1 MASKFTSHYVSIN
14 SLKAKISELTQKN
27 LHPTMYLL
35 IRYIQPGFT
44 CVSRFTSH
52 YVSINS
58 QEFLDVMNDFDHL
71 HPTMYL
77 LIPCQT
83 YVCNNLKYNLHPTMY
98 LLIHPGVCYH
108 QSWQAD
114 LHPTM
119 YLLILVVFGIYLHI
133 RYIFT
138 SHYVSINSSGFIQ
151 IVFNIIKFTSH
162 YVSINSKNICCKR
175 GSIHIYI
182 PLCIY

>member
-1 MASKFTSHYVSIN
+1 MAAAIRSCNLHPTMYLLILRPLTDN
-14 SLKAKISELTQKN
+14 AKKELN

-58 QEFLDVMNDFDHL
+58 QEFLDVMNDFDH
-71 HPTMYL
+71 
-77 LIPCQT
+77 
-83 YVCNNLKYNLHPTMY
+83 LHPTMY

>member
-1 MASKFTSHYVSIN
+1 
-14 SLKAKISELTQKN
+14 
-27 LHPTMYLL
+27 
-35 IRYIQPGFT
+35 
-44 CVSRFTSH
+44 
-52 YVSINS
+52 
-58 QEFLDVMNDFDHL
+58 MNDFDHL

-119 YLLILVVFGIYLHI
+119 YLLIPRTSVAKEEVFT
-133 RYIFT
+133 FT
-138 SHYVSINSSGFIQ
+138 SHYVSINSYISCK
-151 IVFNIIKFTSH
+151 IIALF
-162 YVSINSKNICCKR
+162 
-175 GSIHIYI
+175 
-182 PLCIY
+182 

>member
-1 MASKFTSHYVSIN
+1 MAAAIRSC
-14 SLKAKISELTQKN
+14 N

-35 IRYIQPGFT
+35 ILRPLT
-44 CVSRFTSH
+44 D
-52 YVSINS
+52 NAKK
-58 QEFLDVMNDFDHL
+58 ELNL